1 MQFLARLIVMAVST
15 ALAVWLVPGI
25 TLDAGDTNSQVLT
38 LLSVSLVFGVINA
51 IIKPLTQVLSAC
63 LIVLTLGLFLL
74 VINGWML
81 LLTSWVAGQ
90 LGLGFHVDGFTP
102 AFWGALIISV
112 AGTLFGG
119 LLGSKRD

>member
-1 MQFLARLIVMAVST
+1 MQFLTRLIATAGAT

-25 TLDAGDTNSQVLT
+25 TLDANDTSSQVLT
-38 LLSVSLVFGVINA
+38 LVGVSLVFGVINA
-51 IIKPLTQVLSAC
+51 IVKPLTQALSAC

-90 LGLGFHVDGFTP
+90 LGLGFHVDGFTS

-112 AGTLFGG
+112 AGAIFGG
-119 LLGSKRD
+119 LLGSERD

>member
-1 MQFLARLIVMAVST
+1 MQFLTRLIVTAVAT

-25 TLDAGDTNSQVLT
+25 TLDADDTSSQVLT
-38 LLSVSLVFGVINA
+38 LLGVSLVFGVINA

-63 LIVLTLGLFLL
+63 FIVLTLGLFLL

-81 LLTSWVAGQ
+81 LLTSWVAGR

-112 AGTLFGG
+112 AGALFGG